1 MHAITLLRQ
10 SGCMEYR
17 KTYPWITFELD
28 LTAAPIR
35 FWTLLGD
42 ACSKCEVMSGI
53 PLMPE
58 TAERLN
64 RVSLE
69 RGAQATTAIEGNTLS
84 LDEVARLRRG
94 ELRLPPSK
102 AYLGV
107 EVDNVLRLF
116 GEMTGVDDVPPLS
129 VTRLKYLNAGILR
142 GLALDDAIALGRIR
156 AYEVGVARYRGAP
169 ARDCEYL
176 LGRLCDWLNG
186 MARQLGHSELALPIV
201 KAIVAHLYLLWIH
214 PFGDGNGRV
223 ARMMEYQ
230 ILLSAGVPVPA
241 THLLSNHYNETRSG
255 YYLALDRSSRER
267 DGVMGFLMYA
277 LQGFVDGLTEQIK
290 IIKDQI
296 REDMWANYVHMR
308 FGDRPSAADA
318 RRIHLVVA
326 LSEREEPVRRRD
338 IRLLTP
344 RLAAAYATKTDKTI
358 TRDLNALV
366 EMGLITRTRRG
377 VWANKRVLD
386 AFTGQS

>member
-1 MHAITLLRQ
+1 
-10 SGCMEYR
+10 
-17 KTYPWITFELD
+17 
-28 LTAAPIR
+28 
-35 FWTLLGD
+35 
-42 ACSKCEVMSGI
+42 
-53 PLMPE
+53 MPE

-116 GEMTGVDDVPPLS
+116 GEMTGLADIPPLS
-129 VTRLKYLNAGILR
+129 VARLKYLNAEILR
-142 GLALDDAIALGRIR
+142 GLTLDDAIALGRIR

-230 ILLSAGVPVPA
+230 ILLSAGVPNPA
-241 THLLSNHYNETRSG
+241 THLLSNHYNETRTD
-255 YYLALDRSSRER
+255 YYRALDRSSRER
-267 DGVMGFLMYA
+267 DGVMGFLVYA

-290 IIKDQI
+290 TIKDQI
-296 REDMWANYVHMR
+296 REDTWTNYVR
-308 FGDRPSAADA
+308 ISFGDRPSAADT
-318 RRIHLVVA
+318 RRIHLVLA
-326 LSEREEPVRRRD
+326 LSERGEPVRRRD

-344 RLAAAYATKTDKTI
+344 RLAASYATKTDKTI
-358 TRDLNALV
+358 TRDLNALA
-366 EMGLITRTRRG
+366 EMGLITRTRQD
-377 VWANKRVLD
+377 VSANERVLD